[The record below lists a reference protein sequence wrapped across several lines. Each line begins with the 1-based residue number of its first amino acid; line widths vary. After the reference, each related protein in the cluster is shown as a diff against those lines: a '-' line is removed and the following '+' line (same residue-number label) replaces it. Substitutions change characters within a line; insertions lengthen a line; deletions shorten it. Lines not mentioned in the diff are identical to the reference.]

1 MQNIFPSKEEKL
13 KLLTQLNLLGAKHV
27 YVDFRGGGD
36 EGQIE
41 SVYYKDRQDNH
52 QDIPKD
58 MISWTQL
65 VYGDKPKITKE
76 MSLVD
81 VLEDLCYRALDEV
94 SLDWC
99 NNEGG
104 QGYLHIDFT
113 ESPPTIDLQLGINTM
128 STDDYS
134 YSLDD
139 DEEDE

>member
-1 MQNIFPSKEEKL
+1 MQNIFPSKEEKQ

-36 EGQIE
+36 DGQIE

-65 VYGDKPKITKE
+65 VYGDKPKTTKE

-94 SLDWC
+94 NLDWC

-113 ESPPTIDLQLGINTM
+113 ESPPKTDLQIGINTM
-128 STDDYS
+128 STDDYGFE
-134 YSLDD
+134 LD

>member
-1 MQNIFPSKEEKL
+1 MQNIFPSKEEKQ

-65 VYGDKPKITKE
+65 VYGDKPKTTKE

-113 ESPPTIDLQLGINTM
+113 ESPPKTDLQIGINTM
-128 STDDYS
+128 STDDYGFE
-134 YSLDD
+134 LD

>member
-1 MQNIFPSKEEKL
+1 MQNIFPNKQEKE

-27 YVDFRGGGD
+27 YVEFRGGGD
-36 EGQIE
+36 DGEIE

-52 QDIPKD
+52 LEIPSD
-58 MISWTQL
+58 MIAWTQIN
-65 VYGDKPKITKE
+65 YGKHPLETKQ

-81 VLEDLCYRALDEV
+81 VLEDLCYRALDEA
-94 SLDWC
+94 SMDWC

-104 QGYLHIDFT
+104 QGYLHIGFT

-128 STDDYS
+128 TTDDYS
-134 YSLDD
+134 YILDD